1 MDHYDPSV
9 NAKLLPERSSR
20 GGPAMEVATIRDRCQ
35 DHADAMVAGD
45 LNRAAEDLSESGKA
59 DAAEV
64 MKAIPRRLDS
74 AKVLNVSA
82 NGDGAEADIV
92 YTGEGRDVTVRS
104 SWSEIDGHPYITKLT
119 LV

>member
-1 MDHYDPSV
+1 
-9 NAKLLPERSSR
+9 
-20 GGPAMEVATIRDRCQ
+20 
-35 DHADAMVAGD
+35 MVAGD
-45 LNRAAEDLSESGKA
+45 LKRASEDLTESCKA

-74 AKVLNVSA
+74 ARVMNVSA
-82 NGDGAEADIV
+82 NGDGAEADII

-104 SWSEIDGHPYITKLT
+104 TWADVEGHPYITKLT

>member
-1 MDHYDPSV
+1 MDPYDPSV
-9 NAKLLPERSSR
+9 YAKLLRERSSR

-45 LNRAAEDLSESGKA
+45 LERAAEDLTDSGRA
-59 DAAEV
+59 DAAAV

-74 AKVLNVSA
+74 ARVMNVSA
-82 NGDGAEADIV
+82 NGDEAVADIV

-104 SWSEIDGHPYITKLT
+104 TWAEIDGRPYITKLT

>member
-1 MDHYDPSV
+1 
-9 NAKLLPERSSR
+9 
-20 GGPAMEVATIRDRCQ
+20 MEVATVRDRCQ

-45 LNRAAEDLSESGKA
+45 LNRAAEDLTESCKA
-59 DAAEV
+59 DAAVV

-74 AKVLNVSA
+74 ARVTNVSA
-82 NGDGAEADIV
+82 EGEQAQADIV

-104 SWSEIDGHPYITKLT
+104 TWADIEGRPYITKLT